1 MKALVYEKAHTLDA
15 WAIELADVAEPTPG
29 GSDVLVEV
37 HAVGINPGETFFR
50 QTRSADAGGRVLLG
64 WEFAGEVIGVGAAGR
79 RFKVGDRVFG
89 TGDMRRDGAWAERV
103 TVDDRVVAAIPDAL
117 SYTDAAS
124 LPIGAITVWEAIFR
138 DADALPVNVNRVLV
152 IGGAGGVGSLALQLL
167 KAKTQAFVIATASR
181 PESRAW
187 CVDMGA
193 DLVVDHAGDVTAQLA
208 TAGIPAVDLV
218 LSTANSHGNLPW
230 IANLLRPFGHLS
242 VVDGSPGLDVNLL
255 VPKSVSLHTEMI
267 FSRLLND
274 YAPETHGAIL
284 DQVAAF
290 VAEGQIRPIVTTRLD
305 GLTPETMRAAHSLV
319 ETKQM
324 IGKAIIAIR

>member
-1 MKALVYEKAHTLDA
+1 M
-15 WAIELADVAEPTPG
+15 
-29 GSDVLVEV
+29 
-37 HAVGINPGETFFR
+37 
-50 QTRSADAGGRVLLG
+50 
-64 WEFAGEVIGVGAAGR
+64 
-79 RFKVGDRVFG
+79 
-89 TGDMRRDGAWAERV
+89 
-103 TVDDRVVAAIPDAL
+103 
-117 SYTDAAS
+117 
-124 LPIGAITVWEAIFR
+124 GAITVGEAIFR

-152 IGGAGGVGSLALQLL
+152 IGGSGGVGWLALQPL
-167 KAKTQAFVIATASR
+167 KAKTHAFVIATASR

-193 DLVVDHAGDVTAQLA
+193 DLVGDAGGRGEGQLG

-218 LSTANSHGNLPW
+218 LSTANSHGTLPW

-319 ETKQM
+319 ERRQM

>member
-1 MKALVYEKAHTLDA
+1 VPPSDERLHHAFCRLSWAAHQRLTGL
-15 WAIELADVAEPTPG
+15 L
-29 GSDVLVEV
+29 
-37 HAVGINPGETFFR
+37 R
-50 QTRSADAGGRVLLG
+50 QNL
-64 WEFAGEVIGVGAAGR
+64 
-79 RFKVGDRVFG
+79 
-89 TGDMRRDGAWAERV
+89 
-103 TVDDRVVAAIPDAL
+103 
-117 SYTDAAS
+117 
-124 LPIGAITVWEAIFR
+124 
-138 DADALPVNVNRVLV
+138 
-152 IGGAGGVGSLALQLL
+152 
-167 KAKTQAFVIATASR
+167 
-181 PESRAW
+181 
-187 CVDMGA
+187 GA

-290 VAEGQIRPIVTTRLD
+290 VAEGQIRPIVTTRW
-305 GLTPETMRAAHSLV
+305 TVSRPR
-319 ETKQM
+319 
-324 IGKAIIAIR
+324 R